1 MSSTSKGTAPRLP
14 LEAAL
19 ENSKVQESPEPLH
32 VVLGHIRADIV
43 TARQGGDALGLR
55 LEP

>member
-1 MSSTSKGTAPRLP
+1 MLP

-43 TARQGGDALGLR
+43 TARQGGYALGLR